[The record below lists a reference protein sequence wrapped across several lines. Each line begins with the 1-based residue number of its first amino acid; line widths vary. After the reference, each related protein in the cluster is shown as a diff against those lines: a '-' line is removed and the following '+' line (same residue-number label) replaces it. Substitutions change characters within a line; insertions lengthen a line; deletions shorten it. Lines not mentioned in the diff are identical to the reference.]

1 MLLSRSN
8 SNRGS
13 STLFH
18 FWSILAVSG
27 HALFKGEIDD
37 GKILKL
43 KKNFYVHK
51 MSTHH
56 ISRSSINNRDAD
68 SLIRDRLHFS
78 IYFNCFHQLVFLSSL
93 HHTVLG
99 KRGNYIIG
107 AHNEVSS

>member
-1 MLLSRSN
+1 MILLSRSN

-37 GKILKL
+37 EKILKL

-51 MSTHH
+51 MSTHQ
-56 ISRSSINNRDAD
+56 ISRSSIKNRDAN
-68 SLIRDRLHFS
+68 SLIRDRRCC
-78 IYFNCFHQLVFLSSL
+78 CFRQLMFLSFL
-93 HHTVLG
+93 HHIVSG
-99 KRGNYIIG
+99 ERGNYIIG
-107 AHNEVSS
+107 AHS

>member
-37 GKILKL
+37 EKILKL

-51 MSTHH
+51 MSTHQ
-56 ISRSSINNRDAD
+56 ISRSSIKNRDAN
-68 SLIRDRLHFS
+68 SLIRDRLRVS
-78 IYFNCFHQLVFLSSL
+78 IYFSCFCQLMFLSFL
-93 HHTVLG
+93 HHIVSG
-99 KRGNYIIG
+99 ERGNYIIG
-107 AHNEVSS
+107 AHS